1 MSQDEKE
8 TPAPSTRSKSA
19 FLIEEGVKWFKTLYD
34 ASVSSGLIPSPSDKV
49 ALLLHSF
56 MLEIGFNNFT
66 NCERSVLPDN
76 WRGPAGYISKF
87 RLRDTDPMII
97 LTVTSL
103 GPLLK
108 VHGTNTV
115 TGETFSS
122 SSIKPSLF
130 LRGESLTNIGNLAR
144 SFKNEVG
151 TPLLNSVRQD
161 LGLQVSGLPGL
172 PPELLLRVFQSLNLK
187 GVMALS
193 RVSKHLR
200 DIHKLDNIWR
210 KLYCADFGSSRN
222 GRPEDEDWYISY
234 KEEYLRRKRLEDED
248 RRLRQS
254 PRPPMFPY
262 PDFSSDPDAPDPF
275 HPEVPGIVG
284 GDYDRFPGGLGP
296 GVGPNLRLPRP
307 RFDPPG
313 PNFPQGPRRGRG
325 RGGFGG
331 PPGFFGGVG
340 FGGFM

>member
-122 SSIKPSLF
+122 SSIKPSLY

-325 RGGFGG
+325 RGGFG
-331 PPGFFGGVG
+331 PPGFFGGGG

>member
-1 MSQDEKE
+1 MNC
-8 TPAPSTRSKSA
+8 
-19 FLIEEGVKWFKTLYD
+19 Y
-34 ASVSSGLIPSPSDKV
+34 
-49 ALLLHSF
+49 HC
-56 MLEIGFNNFT
+56 FT
-66 NCERSVLPDN
+66 NATIND
-76 WRGPAGYISKF
+76 
-87 RLRDTDPMII
+87 
-97 LTVTSL
+97 
-103 GPLLK
+103 
-108 VHGTNTV
+108 
-115 TGETFSS
+115 
-122 SSIKPSLF
+122 
-130 LRGESLTNIGNLAR
+130 RGESLTNIGNLAR

-325 RGGFGG
+325 RGGFG
-331 PPGFFGGVG
+331 PPGFFGGG

>member
-1 MSQDEKE
+1 M
-8 TPAPSTRSKSA
+8 PSTRSKSA

-34 ASVSSGLIPSPSDKV
+34 ASVRCGLIPSPSDKV

-122 SSIKPSLF
+122 SSIKPSLY

-210 KLYCADFGSSRN
+210 KLYCAEFGSSRN
-222 GRPEDEDWYISY
+222 GRP
-234 KEEYLRRKRLEDED
+234 EDED

-275 HPEVPGIVG
+275 NPEVPGIVG

-307 RFDPPG
+307 RFDP
-313 PNFPQGPRRGRG
+313 
-325 RGGFGG
+325 
-331 PPGFFGGVG
+331 
-340 FGGFM
+340 

>member
-87 RLRDTDPMII
+87 RLKDTDPMII

-325 RGGFGG
+325 RGGFG
-331 PPGFFGGVG
+331 PPGFFGGGG

>member
-8 TPAPSTRSKSA
+8 TPSTRSKSA

-122 SSIKPSLF
+122 SSIKPSLY
-130 LRGESLTNIGNLAR
+130 LRGDSLTNIGNLAR

-331 PPGFFGGVG
+331 PPGFFGGGG
-340 FGGFM
+340 FGGFI

>member
-325 RGGFGG
+325 RGGFG
-331 PPGFFGGVG
+331 PPGFFGGGG

>member
-87 RLRDTDPMII
+87 RLKDTDPMII

-122 SSIKPSLF
+122 SSIKPSLY

-325 RGGFGG
+325 RGGFG
-331 PPGFFGGVG
+331 PPGFFGGGG

>member
-87 RLRDTDPMII
+87 RHRDTDPMII

-122 SSIKPSLF
+122 SSIKPSLY

-325 RGGFGG
+325 RGGFG
-331 PPGFFGGVG
+331 PPGFFGGGG

>member
-122 SSIKPSLF
+122 SSIKPSLY

-325 RGGFGG
+325 RGGFG
-331 PPGFFGGVG
+331 PPGFFGGG